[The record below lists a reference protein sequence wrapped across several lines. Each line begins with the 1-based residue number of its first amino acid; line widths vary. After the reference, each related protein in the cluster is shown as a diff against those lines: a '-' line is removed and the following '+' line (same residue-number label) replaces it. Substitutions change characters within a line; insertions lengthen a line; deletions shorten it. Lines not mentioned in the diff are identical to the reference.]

1 MKKVIIKSFLCF
13 VAIFSLVSCV
23 KLKEAG
29 KDVGHATKDVT
40 TKIGHA
46 SRDTVKTI
54 GKETK
59 KTVKDIKN
67 SNDKK

>member
-1 MKKVIIKSFLCF
+1 MIIKSFVCF
-13 VAIFSLVSCV
+13 IAIFSLVSCAR
-23 KLKEAG
+23 LKDAG
-29 KDVGHATKDVT
+29 KDVGHATKDAT

-59 KTVKDIKN
+59 DAVNDIKD
-67 SNDKK
+67 SIDK